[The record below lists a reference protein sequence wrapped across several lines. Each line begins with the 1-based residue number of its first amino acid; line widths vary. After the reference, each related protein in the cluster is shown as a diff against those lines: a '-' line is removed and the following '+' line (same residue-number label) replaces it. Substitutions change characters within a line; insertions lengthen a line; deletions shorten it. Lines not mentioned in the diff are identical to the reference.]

1 MSKVGDFLKKYRMNM
16 GMKQTEVW
24 KAIDIKDS
32 VLSNLENGKTQNPDP
47 LVLKKLAIFYNINP
61 IKLYVLAGYLDE
73 PIGMYEFNDI
83 DKLSENEISHI
94 QQLINL
100 FNENRTNKIRKEGE
114 YDI

>member
-1 MSKVGDFLKKYRMNM
+1 MSNVGDFLKHHRQSM
-16 GMKQTEVW
+16 GMKQADVW
-24 KAIDIKDS
+24 KAIDINDS

-47 LVLKKLAIFYNINP
+47 LVLKKLAEYYNINP

-83 DKLSENEISHI
+83 DKLSENEIIHI

-100 FNENRTNKIRKEGE
+100 FNKNRLEKR
-114 YDI
+114 